1 MDPLVYDHNEEVV
14 IFSKVISCTIYL
26 VFGLLTPS
34 VVLELKI
41 APKGTFVGC
50 SYEYSVIC
58 FCIVFES
65 CALLVLFAGFL
76 LVGRR

>member
-1 MDPLVYDHNEEVV
+1 MYDHNAEVV
-14 IFSKVISCTIYL
+14 IFSNVLHYL

-41 APKGTFVGC
+41 APTGTFVGC
-50 SYEYSVIC
+50 SYEYSVVC

-76 LVGRR
+76 LVGR